1 MSRMATPP
9 TAADDT
15 AILAQDILIICSSS
29 PGLRQTVQVPMESEH
44 DRIKRRRIEHRQ
56 ERLRR
61 QEMLQAEQAE
71 RDKEAEERRRVK
83 AEERRQEREH
93 RRQKEEEE
101 KAKEVEEAKRKE
113 AQREA
118 TLDEIADDL
127 DQARKI
133 RSSAM
138 RQVRHVLEALAGERP
153 PLPDPTPS
161 LQVRGIW

>member
-1 MSRMATPP
+1 M
-9 TAADDT
+9 
-15 AILAQDILIICSSS
+15 
-29 PGLRQTVQVPMESEH
+29 
-44 DRIKRRRIEHRQ
+44 
-56 ERLRR
+56 
-61 QEMLQAEQAE
+61 QAEQAE

-93 RRQKEEEE
+93 RRQKGEEE

-138 RQVRHVLEALAGERP
+138 RQVRHVLEALAGANALERKAREM
-153 PLPDPTPS
+153 LQS
-161 LQVRGIW
+161 LRPQAKKMPRRR